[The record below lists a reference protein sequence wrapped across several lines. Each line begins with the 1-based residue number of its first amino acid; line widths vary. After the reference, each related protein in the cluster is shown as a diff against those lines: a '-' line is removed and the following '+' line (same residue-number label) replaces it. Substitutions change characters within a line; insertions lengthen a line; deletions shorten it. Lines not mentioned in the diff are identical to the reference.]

1 MFRKLLSLADELHP
15 LPNVCPLRGK
25 NEVYF
30 CDKPTGLVSVLH
42 ISFLN
47 GSILEEKKILQKSFP
62 KKKSDSEN
70 VLI

>member
-1 MFRKLLSLADELHP
+1 MFRKLLSLTDELHG

-30 CDKPTGLVSVLH
+30 CYKPTGLVSVLQ

-47 GSILEEKKILQKSFP
+47 GSILEEKKLLQKILTN
-62 KKKSDSEN
+62 KKKSF
-70 VLI
+70 